1 MRIIRSHVDQPL
13 AVGQRITLPEDSSLH
28 LLRVLRLEPGDAVT
42 LFNGD
47 GFDYTARLLTAAKRG
62 AEAEITGREP
72 VPRESPLR
80 ITLVQGVAR
89 GEKMDLVLQ
98 KATEL
103 GVDAFSPVITE
114 RTEVKLDADRAE
126 KRMAHWR
133 GVVAAACEQSGRAVL
148 PRLSEPKAL
157 SAYAGAE
164 TADIKLVLDP
174 SGKRSRW
181 WWARRAACPSGTWR
195 RCAQRASAASG
206 WGRASCAR
214 KRRGWR
220 RWRRCRPFTATC
232 GADRARRIR
241 RPCRPSPSGS
251 AAPGSSGR
259 APTPGRR

>member
-103 GVDAFSPVITE
+103 GVDGFTPVVTE
-114 RTEVKLDADRAE
+114 RTEVKLDAERAE

-148 PRLSEPKAL
+148 PRLVQPTAL
-157 SAYAGAE
+157 ANYAGAE

-174 SGKRSRW
+174 QGDVGLAGVSPQPGQSIALVVGPEGGLSERDL
-181 WWARRAACPSGTWR
+181 ATLRAAGFRGLRLGPRILRTETAGL
-195 RCAQRASAASG
+195 AAVAALQALYG
-206 WGRASCAR
+206 DL
-214 KRRGWR
+214 RG
-220 RWRRCRPFTATC
+220 
-232 GADRARRIR
+232 
-241 RPCRPSPSGS
+241 
-251 AAPGSSGR
+251 
-259 APTPGRR
+259 

>member
-47 GFDYTARLLTAAKRG
+47 GHDYTARLLTAAKRG
-62 AEAEITGREP
+62 AEAEIIGREP

-103 GVDAFSPVITE
+103 GVDGFTPVVTE
-114 RTEVKLDADRAE
+114 RTEVKLDAERAE

-148 PRLSEPKAL
+148 PRLVQPTAL
-157 SAYAGAE
+157 ANYAGAE

-174 SGKRSRW
+174 QGDVGLAGVSPQPGQSIALVVGPEGGLAERDL
-181 WWARRAACPSGTWR
+181 ATLRAAGFRGLRLGPRILRTETAGL
-195 RCAQRASAASG
+195 AAVAALQALYG
-206 WGRASCAR
+206 DL
-214 KRRGWR
+214 RG
-220 RWRRCRPFTATC
+220 
-232 GADRARRIR
+232 
-241 RPCRPSPSGS
+241 
-251 AAPGSSGR
+251 
-259 APTPGRR
+259 

>member
-47 GFDYTARLLTAAKRG
+47 GHDYTARLLTAAKRG

-103 GVDAFSPVITE
+103 GVDGFTPVVTE
-114 RTEVKLDADRAE
+114 RTEVKLDAERAE

-148 PRLSEPKAL
+148 PRLVQPTAL
-157 SAYAGAE
+157 ANYAGAE

-174 SGKRSRW
+174 QGDVGLAGVSPQPGQSIALVVGPEGGLSERDL
-181 WWARRAACPSGTWR
+181 ATLRAAGFRGLRLGPRILRTETAGL
-195 RCAQRASAASG
+195 AAVAALQALYG
-206 WGRASCAR
+206 DL
-214 KRRGWR
+214 RG
-220 RWRRCRPFTATC
+220 
-232 GADRARRIR
+232 
-241 RPCRPSPSGS
+241 
-251 AAPGSSGR
+251 
-259 APTPGRR
+259 

>member
-13 AVGQRITLPEDSSLH
+13 AVGQRITLPEDSSQH

-47 GFDYTARLLTAAKRG
+47 GHDYTARLLTAAKRG
-62 AEAEITGREP
+62 AEAEITGCAP

-98 KATEL
+98 KASEL
-103 GVDAFSPVITE
+103 GVHGFTPVVTE
-114 RTEVKLDADRAE
+114 RTEVKLDAERAE

-148 PRLSEPKAL
+148 PRLVQPTAL
-157 SAYAGAE
+157 SSYAGAE

-174 SGKRSRW
+174 NGDVGLASVAPRPGQSIALVVGPEGGLSERDL
-181 WWARRAACPSGTWR
+181 ATLRAAGFRGLRLGPRILRTETAGL
-195 RCAQRASAASG
+195 AAVAALQALYG
-206 WGRASCAR
+206 DL
-214 KRRGWR
+214 RG
-220 RWRRCRPFTATC
+220 
-232 GADRARRIR
+232 
-241 RPCRPSPSGS
+241 
-251 AAPGSSGR
+251 
-259 APTPGRR
+259 

>member
-47 GFDYTARLLTAAKRG
+47 GHDYTARLLTAAKRG

-103 GVDAFSPVITE
+103 GVAAVTPVVTE
-114 RTEVKLDADRAE
+114 RTEVKLDAERAG

-133 GVVAAACEQSGRAVL
+133 GVLAAACEQCGRAVL
-148 PRLSEPKAL
+148 PRLSEPTAL
-157 SAYAGAE
+157 AAYAGTE
-164 TADIKLVLDP
+164 RADIKLVLDP
-174 SGKRSRW
+174 TGDVGLASVSPQAGQSIALVVGPEGGLSERDL
-181 WWARRAACPSGTWR
+181 ATLRAAGFRGLKLGPRILRTETAGL
-195 RCAQRASAASG
+195 AAVAALQALYG
-206 WGRASCAR
+206 DL
-214 KRRGWR
+214 RG
-220 RWRRCRPFTATC
+220 
-232 GADRARRIR
+232 
-241 RPCRPSPSGS
+241 
-251 AAPGSSGR
+251 
-259 APTPGRR
+259 

>member
-80 ITLVQGVAR
+80 LTLVQGVAR

-103 GVDAFSPVITE
+103 GVDAFTPVVTE
-114 RTEVKLDADRAE
+114 RTEVKLDAERAE

-133 GVVAAACEQSGRAVL
+133 GVVAAACEQSGRAML
-148 PRLSEPKAL
+148 PRLSQPTAL

-174 SGKRSRW
+174 NGDVGLAGLSPQAGQSIALVVGPEGGLSERDL
-181 WWARRAACPSGTWR
+181 ATLRAAGFRGLRLGPRILRTETAGL
-195 RCAQRASAASG
+195 AAVAALQALYG
-206 WGRASCAR
+206 DL
-214 KRRGWR
+214 RG
-220 RWRRCRPFTATC
+220 
-232 GADRARRIR
+232 
-241 RPCRPSPSGS
+241 
-251 AAPGSSGR
+251 
-259 APTPGRR
+259 

>member
-47 GFDYTARLLTAAKRG
+47 GHDYTARLLTAAKRG

-103 GVDAFSPVITE
+103 GVDAFTPVVTE
-114 RTEVKLDADRAE
+114 RTEVKLDAERAE

-148 PRLSEPKAL
+148 PRLSQPTAL

-174 SGKRSRW
+174 NGDVGLATVSPQAGQTIALVVGPEGGLSERDL
-181 WWARRAACPSGTWR
+181 ATLRAAGFRGLRLGPRILRTETAGL
-195 RCAQRASAASG
+195 AAVAAMQALYG
-206 WGRASCAR
+206 DL
-214 KRRGWR
+214 RG
-220 RWRRCRPFTATC
+220 
-232 GADRARRIR
+232 
-241 RPCRPSPSGS
+241 
-251 AAPGSSGR
+251 
-259 APTPGRR
+259 

>member
-13 AVGQRITLPEDSSLH
+13 EVGQRVTLPEDSGAH
-28 LLRVLRLEPGDAVT
+28 LLRVLRLGPGDAVT

-47 GFDYTARLLTAAKRG
+47 GFDYSARLLTAAKRG
-62 AEAEITGREP
+62 AEAQIIGRES

-103 GVDAFSPVITE
+103 GVEAFTPVITE
-114 RTEVKLDADRAE
+114 RTEVKLDAERAG

-148 PRLSEPKAL
+148 PRLAEPAPL
-157 SAYAGAE
+157 SIYAGLE

-174 SGKRSRW
+174 GGDTGLAALQPAAGQSIALVVGPEGGLSERDL
-181 WWARRAACPSGTWR
+181 ATLRAAGFRGLRLGPRILRTETAGL
-195 RCAQRASAASG
+195 AAVAALQALYG
-206 WGRASCAR
+206 DL
-214 KRRGWR
+214 RG
-220 RWRRCRPFTATC
+220 
-232 GADRARRIR
+232 
-241 RPCRPSPSGS
+241 
-251 AAPGSSGR
+251 
-259 APTPGRR
+259 

>member
-13 AVGQRITLPEDSSLH
+13 AVGQHITLPEDSSAH
-28 LLRVLRLEPGDAVT
+28 LLRVLRLAPGDAVT

-103 GVDAFSPVITE
+103 GVAGFTPVVTE
-114 RTEVKLDADRAE
+114 RTEVKLDAERAE

-148 PRLSEPKAL
+148 PRLCQPTAL

-174 SGKRSRW
+174 NGDVGLAALAPQAGQTIALVVGPEGGLSERDL
-181 WWARRAACPSGTWR
+181 ATLRAAGFRGLRLGPRILRTETAGL
-195 RCAQRASAASG
+195 AAV
-206 WGRASCAR
+206 
-214 KRRGWR
+214 
-220 RWRRCRPFTATC
+220 
-232 GADRARRIR
+232 
-241 RPCRPSPSGS
+241 
-251 AAPGSSGR
+251 AALQALYGDLQG
-259 APTPGRR
+259 

>member
-13 AVGQRITLPEDSSLH
+13 AVGQRITLPEDSSAH
-28 LLRVLRLEPGDAVT
+28 LLRVLRLAPGDAVT

-47 GFDYTARLLTAAKRG
+47 GHDYTARLLTAAKRG
-62 AEAEITGREP
+62 AEAEITGRTP

-103 GVDAFSPVITE
+103 GVDGFTPVVTE
-114 RTEVKLDADRAE
+114 RTEVKLDAERAE

-148 PRLSEPKAL
+148 PRLSQPTAL

-174 SGKRSRW
+174 DGDLGLASVAPSAGQSMALVVGPEGGLSERDL
-181 WWARRAACPSGTWR
+181 ATLRAAGFRGLRLGPRILRTETAGL
-195 RCAQRASAASG
+195 AAVAALQALYG
-206 WGRASCAR
+206 DL
-214 KRRGWR
+214 RG
-220 RWRRCRPFTATC
+220 
-232 GADRARRIR
+232 
-241 RPCRPSPSGS
+241 
-251 AAPGSSGR
+251 
-259 APTPGRR
+259 